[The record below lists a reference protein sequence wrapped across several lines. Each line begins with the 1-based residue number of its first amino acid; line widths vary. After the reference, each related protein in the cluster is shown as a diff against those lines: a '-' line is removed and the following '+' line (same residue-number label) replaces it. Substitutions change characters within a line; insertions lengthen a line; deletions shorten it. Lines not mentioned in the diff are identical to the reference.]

1 MRDVLQL
8 TGVFLFHLR
17 ICSVTKVP
25 LISRPS
31 DDDAG
36 GQYAAVM
43 RQYDLNLRDY
53 AQVSGGFSG
62 ADVIRVETDDDRT
75 WALRFVPRHL
85 ALPLPRIRRLHQL
98 LQEVRQLGITAIP
111 VPMAD
116 LNGQTVRP
124 SPFGYWQLEPWQS
137 GIPLTGSQLL
147 PEHIRNAVAVLTQ
160 FHDAAAASL
169 SDSPPNEWFM
179 NTVNVSP
186 AVRRRV
192 QLVCSLRNGGLGQ
205 LIAAVGNE
213 PDVEFRELART
224 VCGVLSSRLAA
235 LEVQLRRVSET
246 LFVLQPVFRDLWSS
260 HLLFCETQVTG
271 LIDTSACGTDH
282 VLTDLTRLQRSWYGA
297 DNSGVLKLAACFE
310 KTRPL
315 SVSEHLLLRALDE
328 SSVMLS
334 PVTWL
339 KRRFESRETANAG
352 GGMSGGGLDGE
363 ICPPAVVARLRQLT
377 TTMVDFKPL

>member
-31 DDDAG
+31 DDDSR

-116 LNGQTVRP
+116 LNGQTARP
-124 SPFGYWQLEPWQS
+124 SPFGYWQLEPWQP
-137 GIPLTGSQLL
+137 GIPLTGSQQLL

-169 SDSPPNEWFM
+169 SDSRPNEWFM

-186 AVRRRV
+186 AVRRR
-192 QLVCSLRNGGLGQ
+192 L
-205 LIAAVGNE
+205 
-213 PDVEFRELART
+213 RT

-260 HLLFCETQVTG
+260 HLLFSDTQVTG

-315 SVSEHLLLRALDE
+315 SVSEHLLMRALDE

-339 KRRFESRETANAG
+339 KRRFESRETAKAG
-352 GGMSGGGLDGE
+352 GGMSGGWIAGE
-363 ICPPAVVARLRQLT
+363 ICPAAVVARLSQLT